1 MSPELTSIVSCANTD
16 GTSYTQNCK
25 EPPCG
30 QLNPSS
36 TLMYQVLGAVLQDVA
51 MMFSSGGNKNMTL
64 PFVHLGFDEVDSHC
78 WTSDPTVAEYM
89 AKNHLN
95 LSSLLA
101 EFFIRERALLAA
113 ADASS
118 PAAIYWDEVV
128 SQGLHKKLRANDIV
142 QFWHAGNSGLLE
154 QYLKE
159 TNVTNTAVL
168 SAYTSYYLDCGTG
181 NEFGEDSW
189 CDPLKTWRTMYFND
203 PLVGVDPSLW
213 QGRIRGGEAALW
225 TEVASAG
232 SLDSKL
238 WPRAASYGARLWD
251 YGVKHV
257 DATTGW
263 VEVELDLAAHASRL
277 LARGIGSDQ
286 ITPEFCQ
293 QQPHLCFPSSL
304 PSV

>member
-1 MSPELTSIVSCANTD
+1 MVGRESGDEGKFLQFHPAISGAGQSVTVFTC
-16 GTSYTQNCK
+16 CK
-25 EPPCG
+25 AFARV
-30 QLNPSS
+30 
-36 TLMYQVLGAVLQDVA
+36 VLK
-51 MMFSSGGNKNMTL
+51 SSG
-64 PFVHLGFDEVDSHC
+64 
-78 WTSDPTVAEYM
+78 VA
-89 AKNHLN
+89 
-95 LSSLLA
+95 
-101 EFFIRERALLAA
+101 
-113 ADASS
+113 
-118 PAAIYWDEVV
+118 V
-128 SQGLHKKLRANDIV
+128 
-142 QFWHAGNSGLLE
+142 
-154 QYLKE
+154 
-159 TNVTNTAVL
+159 
-168 SAYTSYYLDCGTG
+168 
-181 NEFGEDSW
+181 
-189 CDPLKTWRTMYFND
+189 
-203 PLVGVDPSLW
+203 PS
-213 QGRIRGGEAALW
+213 GGEAALW